1 MIHSDKL
8 PDLLEKSLKAIFVGT
23 AASTIS
29 AAEGN
34 YYAHPGNRFWNTLYE
49 VGITPRQFKPS
60 EYQQLRP
67 LGIGLTDLCK
77 IAAGSDH
84 QLASEQFD
92 VDSFRQKIE
101 RYRPKSIAFTSKKA
115 ASVFLGCRTHQ
126 ISLGRQPASTT
137 GLPEIFVLTSTSG
150 AASSHWSAAPWHE
163 LAHWIKM

>member
-1 MIHSDKL
+1 MIPSDKL
-8 PDLLEKSLKAIFVGT
+8 PDLLQENLKAIFVGT
-23 AASTIS
+23 AASTVS
-29 AAEGN
+29 ADAGH

-60 EYQQLRP
+60 EYQQLRL

-77 IAAGSDH
+77 IDAGSDH

-92 VDSFRQKIE
+92 VDSFRQKIR

-126 ISLGRQPASTT
+126 ISLGRQPASAT
-137 GLPEIFVLTSTSG
+137 GFPEIFVLTSTSG
-150 AASSHWSAAPWHE
+150 AASGHWSAAPWHE